1 MLLKVKNHETRE
13 WQQRYQEMVSNHDD
27 VVKNLNQANQSYL
40 NQVGE
45 NESLRD
51 QLKAMQVQHQQ
62 MMDKFREFE
71 DKLNEK
77 ETKAV
82 AIKK

>member
-1 MLLKVKNHETRE
+1 
-13 WQQRYQEMVSNHDD
+13 
-27 VVKNLNQANQSYL
+27 
-40 NQVGE
+40 
-45 NESLRD
+45 
-51 QLKAMQVQHQQ
+51 MQVQHQQ

-82 AIKK
+82 AIKQ